1 MATGSLVLNTARAAL
16 GATEGAAT
24 TPTRLL
30 YIPAEG
36 IDLTG
41 IQQFATIEDRP
52 GWNKRDQLRALYNGI
67 EDNAVVLSNVPASYE
82 DFGFYLSTIP
92 GMESDTAGEAA
103 NTPTTTDTSAYTRT
117 FLPDQTAV
125 GGASSANGYD
135 MHLQVGPT
143 DLTSTVNWSIPGL
156 RCTDLTVNFK
166 KRASGTDTGVT
177 FGGTWQT
184 PKTATQITSLTGSLS
199 DRTQTLPTGNVV
211 KTYVDT
217 TTIGTTADPNITEA
231 TFHVA
236 NPPAFHDGLDN
247 SAVHTSMHFPNPQAS
262 DLTIIRKFS
271 DTTELA
277 VYLTRTVRKVRIIAE
292 GALIGAATAKNTIS
306 LDFYGAIAS
315 HTHTWIDGL
324 LYASI
329 MLQGVYDSTNTAAWK
344 MTTISTVSAAY
355 TTA

>member
-16 GATEGAAT
+16 GATVGAAT

-67 EDNAVVLSNVPASYE
+67 EDNTVVLTNVPASFE
-82 DFGFYLSTIP
+82 DFGYYLCSVP
-92 GMESDTAGEAA
+92 GMESDSTGEAA
-103 NTPTTTDTSAYTRT
+103 NTPTTTDTSAYTRN

-125 GGASSANGYD
+125 GEASAANGYD

-177 FGGTWQT
+177 FSGTWQT
-184 PKTATQITSLTGSLS
+184 AKTATQITSLTGSLS
-199 DRTQTLPTGNVV
+199 DRAQTLPTGNVV

-217 TTIGTTADPNITEA
+217 TTLGSTADPNITEA

-236 NPPAFHDGLDN
+236 NQPAFHDGLDN
-247 SAVHTSMHFPNPQAS
+247 TATHTSMHFPNPQMS
-262 DLTIIRKFS
+262 DLTLVRKFS

-277 VYLTRTVRKVRIIAE
+277 AYLARTVRKVRIIAE
-292 GALIGAATAKNTIS
+292 GAVVGAATAKNTIQ

-315 HTHTWIDGL
+315 HSHTWVDGL

-329 MLQGVYDSTNTAAWK
+329 VLSGVYDSTNTAAWK
-344 MTTISTVSAAY
+344 FTTINAVSTAY
-355 TTA
+355 TAV